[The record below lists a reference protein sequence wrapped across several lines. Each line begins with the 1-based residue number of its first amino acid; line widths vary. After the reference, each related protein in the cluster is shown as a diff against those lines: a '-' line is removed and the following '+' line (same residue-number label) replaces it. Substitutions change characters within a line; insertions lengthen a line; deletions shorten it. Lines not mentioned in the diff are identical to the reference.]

1 VLAAPTGCASLTED
15 WKAPQLALV
24 SVRPKA
30 LALEQQ
36 SFLVRLRVENPN
48 DRTLPLSAM
57 TYRISVEGR
66 ELAHGATELERTIPP
81 FGEETVDVEVSSNL
95 VALLPQLSIFALSR
109 DKLRWKLSGT
119 VALASGLFT
128 LPFWYSGEIDP
139 RAVIASR
146 VP

>member
-1 VLAAPTGCASLTED
+1 
-15 WKAPQLALV
+15 
-24 SVRPKA
+24 
-30 LALEQQ
+30 
-36 SFLVRLRVENPN
+36 
-48 DRTLPLSAM
+48 M

-139 RAVIASR
+139 RAVMASR

>member
-1 VLAAPTGCASLTED
+1 MLAALTGCASLSEN
-15 WKAPQLALV
+15 WKAPELALV
-24 SVRPKA
+24 GVRPKA

-36 SFLVRLRVENPN
+36 SFIVRLRVENPN

-57 TYRISVEGR
+57 TYRISLEGR

-109 DKLRWKLSGT
+109 DKLRWKISGT
-119 VALASGLFT
+119 VTLASGLFP

-139 RAVIASR
+139 RAVMATR
-146 VP
+146 VL